1 MPNLTITNVVLETY
15 KEVRKFVSRFVT
27 VKEEEWDAVIPLIKT
42 RYLKKN
48 DYFVREGEVAKY
60 ISFTEEG
67 YLRVFYNHDGD
78 EITRDISPLHSFV
91 TALPSF
97 VSQKPSF
104 EIIQAITD
112 CKLFVIYKDNLENL
126 YNHYIN
132 WQKVG
137 RRVMEEMFV
146 ETQNRIYSFITQSAE
161 MRYKEMMKKFPDIFL
176 HVPLQYIA
184 SYLGITSQSLS
195 RLRKSI
201 QFSEE

>member
-1 MPNLTITNVVLETY
+1 MYTHV
-15 KEVRKFVSRFVT
+15 KSFVSKLVDLS
-27 VKEEEWDAVIPLIKT
+27 EEEWQAAYPLIEIRK
-42 RYLKKN
+42 LKKGEF
-48 DYFVREGEVAKY
+48 FVSEGDIAQY
-60 ISFTEEG
+60 IAFTQNG

-97 VSQKPSF
+97 ISQTSSF

-112 CKLFVIYKDNLENL
+112 CELLTVHRDKLEKL
-126 YNHYIN
+126 YNSYIN

-146 ETQNRIYSFITQSAE
+146 DTQYRIYSFITQTAE
-161 MRYKEMMKKFPDIFL
+161 VRYKEMMKKFPDIFL
-176 HVPLQYIA
+176 YVPLQYIA

-201 QFSEE
+201 QFED

>member
-1 MPNLTITNVVLETY
+1 MYTHVKT
-15 KEVRKFVSRFVT
+15 FVSKLVNLSD
-27 VKEEEWDAVIPLIKT
+27 EEWQAAYPLIEA
-42 RYLKKN
+42 RRLKKN
-48 DYFVREGEVAKY
+48 EFFVHEGEIAQY
-60 ISFTEEG
+60 IAFTQNG
-67 YLRVFYNHDGD
+67 YLRVYYNHDGD

-97 VSQKPSF
+97 ISQTPSF

-112 CKLFVIYKDNLENL
+112 CELLVIHRDKLEKL
-126 YNHYIN
+126 YNSYIN

-146 ETQNRIYSFITQSAE
+146 DTQYRIYAFITQTAE
-161 MRYKEMMKKFPDIFL
+161 IRYKKMMEQFPDIFL
-176 HVPLQYIA
+176 YVPLQYIA

-201 QFSEE
+201 HFDK

>member
-1 MPNLTITNVVLETY
+1 MYTHV
-15 KEVRKFVSRFVT
+15 KSFVSRLVDLS
-27 VKEEEWDAVIPLIKT
+27 EEEWQSAYPLIEIRK
-42 RYLKKN
+42 LKKGEF
-48 DYFVREGEVAKY
+48 FVREGDIAQY
-60 ISFTEEG
+60 IAFTQNG

-97 VSQKPSF
+97 ISQTPSF

-112 CKLFVIYKDNLENL
+112 CELLTIHRDKLEKL
-126 YNHYIN
+126 YNSYIN

-146 ETQNRIYSFITQSAE
+146 DTQYRIYAFITQTAE
-161 MRYKEMMKKFPDIFL
+161 VRYKEMMKKFPDIFL
-176 HVPLQYIA
+176 YVPLQYIA

-201 QFSEE
+201 QFED

>member
-1 MPNLTITNVVLETY
+1 METY
-15 KEVRKFVSRFVT
+15 TEVRKFVSRFVILN
-27 VKEEEWDAVIPLIKT
+27 EEEWNAVLPLIKT

-67 YLRVFYNHDGD
+67 YLRVLYNHDGT

-97 VSQKPSF
+97 ISHKPSF

-112 CKLFVIYKDNLENL
+112 CKLFIIYRDDLENL

-137 RRVMEEMFV
+137 RRIMEEMFV

-161 MRYKEMMKKFPDIFL
+161 MRYKEMMNKFPDIFL

>member
-1 MPNLTITNVVLETY
+1 MFT
-15 KEVRKFVSRFVT
+15 EVRKFVSRFVT
-27 VKEEEWDAVIPLIKT
+27 LNEEEWNAVLPLIKI
-42 RYLKKN
+42 RDLKKN

-60 ISFTEEG
+60 ISFTQKG
-67 YLRVFYNHDGD
+67 YLRVFYNHDGN

-97 VSQKPSF
+97 ISHEPSF
-104 EIIQAITD
+104 EVIQAITD
-112 CKLFVIYKDNLENL
+112 CKLFVIYRDDLEDL

-146 ETQNRIYSFITQSAE
+146 ETQNRIYSFITKSAE
-161 MRYKEMMKKFPDIFL
+161 MRYKEMMNKFPDIFR
-176 HVPLQYIA
+176 HVPLQFIA

-195 RLRKSI
+195 RLRKAI
-201 QFSEE
+201 QFTEE

>member
-1 MPNLTITNVVLETY
+1 MYTQV
-15 KEVRKFVSRFVT
+15 KQFVSNLVQLT
-27 VKEEEWDAVIPLIKT
+27 DEEWQAAYPLIET
-42 RYLKKN
+42 RKLKKN
-48 DYFVREGEVAKY
+48 GFFVREGEIAQY
-60 ISFTEEG
+60 IAFTQNG
-67 YLRVFYNHDGD
+67 YLRVYYNHDGD
-78 EITRDISPLHSFV
+78 EITRDITPLHSFA

-97 VSQKPSF
+97 IAKKPSF

-112 CKLFVIYKDNLENL
+112 CDLLVIHRDKLEKL
-126 YNHYIN
+126 YNSYIN

-146 ETQNRIYSFITQSAE
+146 DTQNRIYAFITQTAE
-161 MRYKEMMKKFPDIFL
+161 TRYKEMMKKFPDIFL

-201 QFSEE
+201 QFDD

>member
-1 MPNLTITNVVLETY
+1 MYTHV
-15 KEVRKFVSRFVT
+15 KSFVSKLVDLS
-27 VKEEEWDAVIPLIKT
+27 EEEWLAAYPLIEIRK
-42 RYLKKN
+42 LKKGAF
-48 DYFVREGEVAKY
+48 FVREGDIAQY
-60 ISFTEEG
+60 IAFTQDG

-97 VSQKPSF
+97 ISQTPSF

-112 CKLFVIYKDNLENL
+112 CELLVIHRDKLEKL
-126 YNHYIN
+126 YNSYIN

-146 ETQNRIYSFITQSAE
+146 DTQYRIYAFITQTAE
-161 MRYKEMMKKFPDIFL
+161 VRYKEMMKKFPDIFL
-176 HVPLQYIA
+176 YVPLQYIA

-201 QFSEE
+201 QFED